1 MRRITW
7 RSDLVTTQPWPT
19 EGSEP
24 AELTIESWSARS
36 SSERQS
42 YASLVL
48 SGGGRLW
55 RAHASGN
62 GAIDALLRAVD
73 DALAPVLGPG
83 VQLHTYEVHATGEGH
98 ETAAVVTVSIRQ
110 RDTASAPSYP
120 GRATHENV
128 LEASLGAYVDAINR
142 FVAHREVDVAGAAPQ
157 PGSTER
163 PDAEPEHEVRSRTKS
178 DILGLYNR

>member
-1 MRRITW
+1 MT
-7 RSDLVTTQPWPT
+7 STQAWPT
-19 EGSEP
+19 DGIEP

-73 DALAPVLGPG
+73 DALGPVLGSG
-83 VQLHTYEVHATGEGH
+83 VQLHTYEVHATGPGH
-98 ETAAVVTVSIRQ
+98 ETAAVVTVSIRP
-110 RDTASAPSYP
+110 REVADAPAYP

-128 LEASLGAYVDAINR
+128 LEASLAAYVDAINR
-142 FVAHREVDVAGAAPQ
+142 FVAHRAVDVAGAAPE

-163 PDAEPEHEVRSRTKS
+163 PDAEPEHAVRSAAKS